1 MVMNKAPERYSFASI
16 LLHWIM
22 LLLVLA
28 VYAAIELREF
38 WPKGSPTREMLKNWH
53 FMLGLSIF
61 GLVWLRIGARL
72 VWPAPAPLQGPVWR
86 NRVAM
91 ATHLSLYLLLIA
103 MPVAGWLILSGEGK
117 PVPFFGFELPPLVA
131 PNPALAE
138 QIEEFHEIGG
148 TIGYALIGLHAA
160 ASLFHHYILK
170 DPILHRMR
178 PARS

>member
-1 MVMNKAPERYSFASI
+1 MGMRKTPERYSFASI

-38 WPKGSPTREMLKNWH
+38 WPKSSPTREMLKNWH

-72 VWPAPAPLQGPVWR
+72 VWSAPAPLQGPVWR

-91 ATHLSLYLLLIA
+91 GTHLSLYLLLIA
-103 MPVAGWLILSGEGK
+103 MPVAGWLTLSGEGK

-131 PNPALAE
+131 PKPALAE
-138 QIEEFHEIGG
+138 QIKEFHEIGG